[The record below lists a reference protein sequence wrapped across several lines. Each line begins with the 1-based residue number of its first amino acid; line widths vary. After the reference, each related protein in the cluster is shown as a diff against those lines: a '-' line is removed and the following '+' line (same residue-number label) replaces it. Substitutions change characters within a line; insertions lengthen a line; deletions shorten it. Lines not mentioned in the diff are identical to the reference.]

1 MHLHPAISIAR
12 FRLASANVV
21 ARMADTTAAPRTN
34 PTRGEDAG
42 AVMVLELA
50 DGTRLVPE
58 GEGTPSRLE
67 GDRDHV
73 FTLAEVQ
80 RKAAGPFAGYVRRG

>member
-1 MHLHPAISIAR
+1 MTELTATDPSLHPESEDR
-12 FRLASANVV
+12 RVP
-21 ARMADTTAAPRTN
+21 AAL
-34 PTRGEDAG
+34 
-42 AVMVLELA
+42 VLELA
-50 DGTRLVPE
+50 DGTRLVPG

-80 RKAAGPFAGYVRRG
+80 RAGAEPFAGYVRRG